1 MAIYCTKCGR
11 QLPDDAVFCDNCG
24 NRVLRNTNTSSY
36 QAQPAQVPVQ
46 QPARYYEPVQ
56 QYQNPP
62 MPVQKKKSFFGRLL
76 KFLIALILVGAL
88 LFGALVFLEE
98 IYHRTP
104 PESGSPSD
112 SSEQSSSPNGQS
124 SPSAPSVPEDQ
135 SSSSSGNTPSDDVP
149 QGVLSPDG
157 EAWFD
162 DFLFYEN
169 DVSKNGIPEGAA
181 LQSAGYISGTWKYCM
196 TFNRAVEGEERIDE
210 VGIAEVSFTE
220 DTATL
225 ILHPQYIRYGSHV
238 EPETDEEVGY
248 EPFTGTWDN
257 EYIDISAQGLSI
269 GLGPYYSYNGNDYV
283 LGNVVSKNTGM
294 FGDFLLVRP

>member
-1 MAIYCTKCGR
+1 MAIYCTNCGR
-11 QLPDDAVFCDNCG
+11 QLPDDAEFCDNCG
-24 NRVLRNTNTSSY
+24 TRVLRNTNSGSY
-36 QAQPAQVPVQ
+36 QQPVQIPVQ
-46 QPARYYEPVQ
+46 QPAQYYEPVR
-56 QYQNPP
+56 QYQNSPV
-62 MPVQKKKSFFGRLL
+62 PVQKKKKSFLGRLL
-76 KFLIALILVGAL
+76 KFLIALAIVVALV
-88 LFGALVFLEE
+88 FGVMVFLEE

-104 PESGSPSD
+104 PETVSPS
-112 SSEQSSSPNGQS
+112 SSSGQSS
-124 SPSAPSVPEDQ
+124 SPSAPSTPDDQ
-135 SSSSSGNTPSDDVP
+135 SSSSSGQTPSDDVP

-169 DVSKNGIPEGAA
+169 DVYENGIPDGAA

-196 TFNRAVEGEERIDE
+196 TFNRTVEGEERIDE
-210 VGIAEVSFTE
+210 VGIAEVSFTQ

-257 EYIDISAQGLSI
+257 EYIDISAQGLYI
-269 GLGPYYSYNGNDYV
+269 GLGPYYSYNGSDYV
-283 LGNVVSKNTGM
+283 LGNVVSKNTDM